1 MKHWKAIRKT
11 LNGSCYIT
19 RLNELGHM
27 VTTRISRQQL
37 NELIKEI
44 SYENIRKQGST
55 QSI

>member
-1 MKHWKAIRKT
+1 MKQWKAIRKT

-55 QSI
+55 QSL